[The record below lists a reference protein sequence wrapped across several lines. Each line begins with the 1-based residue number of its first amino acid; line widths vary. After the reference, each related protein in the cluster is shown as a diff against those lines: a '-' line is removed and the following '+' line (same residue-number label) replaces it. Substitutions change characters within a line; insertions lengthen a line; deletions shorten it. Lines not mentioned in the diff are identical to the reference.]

1 MMENFRTMKKNKG
14 NKKMWSFFLDLKSAF
29 DSVDHE
35 IEFRKMREVLHIDD
49 KLVNTIQ

>member
-1 MMENFRTMKKNKG
+1 MNQAGFTPSKSTRDHVETLWKLLDDVNKG

-35 IEFRKMREVLHIDD
+35 IVF
-49 KLVNTIQ
+49 